1 MARLSEKVE
10 NSSHSGDTPRVY
22 MRSGAT
28 CGCSSAKQRRA
39 SLTLNTIDATTRG
52 LQRFVNIREAVSG
65 RVGFELKAGD

>member
-28 CGCSSAKQRRA
+28 SGCSSAKQRRA
-39 SLTLNTIDATTRG
+39 STASHTRR
-52 LQRFVNIREAVSG
+52 QRVCSI
-65 RVGFELKAGD
+65 